1 MVSTVSLY
9 YNTTLQG
16 DPKSGTV
23 LVFDFPNLLDA

>member
-1 MVSTVSLY
+1 MVSMVY

-23 LVFDFPNLLDA
+23 LVFDFTNLVDAL